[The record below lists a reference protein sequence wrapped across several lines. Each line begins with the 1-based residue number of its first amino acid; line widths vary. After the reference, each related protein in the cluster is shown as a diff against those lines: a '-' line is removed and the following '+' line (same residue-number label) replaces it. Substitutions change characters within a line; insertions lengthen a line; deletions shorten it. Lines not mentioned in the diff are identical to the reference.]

1 MSDVAAMNAP
11 SNDSDNPVVQV
22 VRRSHRGMRGRAAPG
37 TSVSGPGSPLWR
49 GPLGPGSPLWRGPLG
64 PPGDSISF
72 VVSIVLCFAVAI
84 RRSVRL
90 RLPRTGTPAVAPGAA
105 E

>member
-11 SNDSDNPVVQV
+11 SNDSDNPVVHV
-22 VRRSHRGMRGRAAPG
+22 VRRSHRGMRRRAGPG
-37 TSVSGPGSPLWR
+37 ASVSAPS
-49 GPLGPGSPLWRGPLG
+49 
-64 PPGDSISF
+64 DTISF
-72 VVSIVLCFAVAI
+72 VVSIDLCFAVAI